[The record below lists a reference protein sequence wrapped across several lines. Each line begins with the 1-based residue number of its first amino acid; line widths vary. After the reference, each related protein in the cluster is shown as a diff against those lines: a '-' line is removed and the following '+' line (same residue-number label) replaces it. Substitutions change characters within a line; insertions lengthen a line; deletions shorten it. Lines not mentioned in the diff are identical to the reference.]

1 MRLTVR
7 SLVAW
12 VTLLVLVALPASA
25 DHRVP
30 CRETTLTLADAAPC
44 VEHTPRRLQQVVRIT
59 VTSAKDRID
68 IEDADVRLDGARL
81 TWSASEGGYVARRR
95 AAGDRMLV
103 VRRLG
108 FRPVERTIAGGT
120 ADETIRVI
128 LEPIATYLPEVVVD
142 GRRVRIDERYLPVLV
157 RAQSSWG
164 EIFTRDDFRTAYDV
178 QSLLES
184 IPGVRVQADRIR
196 FARCQDQLPG
206 TVTPARVQV
215 YLDGV
220 RLTASGDVPDVEAI
234 RTVSP
239 AAIEVVEVYRGV
251 SRIPGEFLND
261 ACAVIALWTRPP

>member
-1 MRLTVR
+1 MRLTLR
-7 SLVAW
+7 SLMMWGAQVMVVAR
-12 VTLLVLVALPASA
+12 PAS
-25 DHRVP
+25 DHHARPSCESALVVATAVP
-30 CRETTLTLADAAPC
+30 YVDRTSHREQPLL
-44 VEHTPRRLQQVVRIT
+44 RIT
-59 VTSAKDRID
+59 VTSAKDRRD
-68 IEDADVRLDGARL
+68 LEDADVRLDGARL
-81 TWSASEGGYVARRR
+81 TWSATERGYVAQQR
-95 AAGDRMLV
+95 AAGNRTLV

-108 FRPVERTIAGGT
+108 YRPVERTVAAGT

-128 LEPIATYLPEVVVD
+128 LEPIATYLPEVVVA
-142 GRRVRIDERYLPVLV
+142 GKRMRIDERYMPVLL

-164 EIFTRDDFRTAYDV
+164 EIFTRDDFRTAHDV
-178 QSLLES
+178 QTLLES
-184 IPGVRVQADRIR
+184 IPGVRVRADRIR

-206 TVTPARVQV
+206 TVTPAKVQV